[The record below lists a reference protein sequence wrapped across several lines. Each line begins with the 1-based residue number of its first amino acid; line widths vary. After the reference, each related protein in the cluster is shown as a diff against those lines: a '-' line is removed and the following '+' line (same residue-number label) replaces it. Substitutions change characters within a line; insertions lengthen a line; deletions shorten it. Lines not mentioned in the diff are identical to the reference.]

1 MTSHP
6 FEDKRGE
13 SVWSSCMTRQEQY
26 RATMARRQ
34 IRVDRLRLLAAA
46 IIGSIAIIPFGIAG
60 LFAIVRFAW
69 SKFGS
74 AVVKQE

>member
-1 MTSHP
+1 
-6 FEDKRGE
+6 
-13 SVWSSCMTRQEQY
+13 
-26 RATMARRQ
+26 MARRQ